1 MGTIRKAACMTGF
14 LFAMGALYTLLI
26 FLLFKYVNE
35 PFVLAG
41 AVPVATAWLIAL
53 IFVGINVLR
62 RIWKRMDM
70 MNEDDEDFDQYGA

>member
-14 LFAMGALYTLLI
+14 LFTMGALYTLI
-26 FLLFKYVNE
+26 VFLLFKYVDE

-41 AVPVATAWLIAL
+41 AVPVVTAWLIAL
-53 IFVGINVLR
+53 IFVGINILR